1 MTNGPAGVDESGRGP
16 LAGPV
21 LAGAVILDPDNPI
34 NGLADSKKLSHKQR
48 RRLATEIQRSAVGW
62 ALGRAEVQEIDTLN
76 ILNATMLAMQRAVMA
91 LPVSP
96 TYVFVD
102 GNTMPQLPYP
112 TRAIIGGDATV
123 AEISAASIIAKVARD
138 EEMVTL
144 DSLYPE
150 YGFSK
155 HKGYATAAH
164 LLNLKEYGVS
174 PVHRLSFKPVSDV
187 MEHQ

>member
-1 MTNGPAGVDESGRGP
+1 VTNGSAGVDESGRGP

-76 ILNATMLAMQRAVMA
+76 ILNAAMLAMQRAVMA

-138 EEMVTL
+138 EEMVKL
-144 DSLYPE
+144 DYLYPE